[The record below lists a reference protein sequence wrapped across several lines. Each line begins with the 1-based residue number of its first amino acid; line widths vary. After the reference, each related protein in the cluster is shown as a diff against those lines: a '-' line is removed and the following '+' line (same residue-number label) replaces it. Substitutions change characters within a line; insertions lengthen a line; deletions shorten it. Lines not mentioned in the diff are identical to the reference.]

1 MNNKPDLSEFRISTQ
16 NQILINTLME
26 MADKFK
32 LICSGLEN
40 CDWSE
45 VICVPPDGPEY
56 SRYNLS
62 GDTWAELMDLVSIY
76 IAAHPKLEWLSPS
89 EKQYISE
96 HGFRYTKE
104 EKKKYW
110 NTMGMGA
117 SDYMSEWHKVHL
129 GETCENHEDRV

>member
-1 MNNKPDLSEFRISTQ
+1 MNNKPNLSDFRMSTQ
-16 NQILINTLME
+16 NQIFIKTVVE

-32 LICSGLEN
+32 LICRGLEN

-45 VICVPPDGPEY
+45 VTCVPPNGPEY
-56 SRYNLS
+56 SRFNLP

-76 IAAHPKLEWLSPS
+76 IAAHPKLEWLSSS
-89 EKQYISE
+89 EKQYISDY
-96 HGFRYTKE
+96 GFRYTKE

-117 SDYMSEWHKVHL
+117 SDYMSEWYKIHSQKRN
-129 GETCENHEDRV
+129 CQEND